1 MECNVNR
8 NSGHV
13 RDLLSGLFYISK
25 VVISNLA
32 SHADTGVFFIISKI
46 FFDETMWIG
55 PMVNGRSIVQMLLSY
70 LVIPFYAATIYH
82 FRRKGT
88 KGLIISTVC
97 LGISVL
103 TDLMIP
109 FMSSAVVTGIT
120 GWFYCMWQSVRAG
133 LEKIKRNF

>member
-1 MECNVNR
+1 
-8 NSGHV
+8 
-13 RDLLSGLFYISK
+13 
-25 VVISNLA
+25 
-32 SHADTGVFFIISKI
+32 
-46 FFDETMWIG
+46 
-55 PMVNGRSIVQMLLSY
+55 MVNGRSIVQMLLSY
-70 LVIPFYAATIYH
+70 LVIPFYAGTIYH

-120 GWFYCMWQSVRAG
+120 GLVLLHVAVCKAG